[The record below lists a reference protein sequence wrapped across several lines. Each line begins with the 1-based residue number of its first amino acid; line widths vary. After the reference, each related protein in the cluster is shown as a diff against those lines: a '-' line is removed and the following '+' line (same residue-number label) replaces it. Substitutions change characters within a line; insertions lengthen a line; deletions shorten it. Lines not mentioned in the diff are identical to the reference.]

1 MSNYKCINCG
11 EIRKVEEK
19 CSCSRCGYTMYQMP
33 FDKKTVLLK
42 ECKRFLKT
50 ILAPCIERDHFEFY
64 RVELDS
70 ETDKEQI
77 IYKSEDDARFPS
89 FDTIKK
95 YILSARTSELMIERA
110 KTSLAQI
117 KTYIS
122 TPYEQTY
129 RVFDERAYE
138 EVKRRDEVIIKAMN
152 VMDVKIPLG
161 DIKIPSFVLHYS
173 DNPDEEL
180 LLLSCSLIDSLNK
193 LTDKMLKYIKQNN
206 AYGATEISE
215 DCGLKISKESIP
227 SKYDVLFGQNLKV
240 NTILSKKYIVDI
252 LSDGYEELQEMTEA
266 FILGIQALIEFPALE
281 QSYCYQFEDG
291 DIIFGDGFIANVN
304 AHLSERYIECQS
316 FVICNLNE
324 KMYTEDELFDIYDQ
338 FIELDDFG
346 IFKANKTERF
356 KMGVYRRQLDALIGL
371 ESVKETV
378 NKISAY
384 AEMNKDS
391 ANLNLHMCFYG
402 NPGTGKTEVARII
415 AGLLY
420 EIGVLPT
427 NEVIEVDRSSLVGS
441 YVGETAL
448 KTSRVIQSAM
458 GGVLF
463 IDEAYSLTYSD
474 SKGDYGS
481 EAVSTLIKA
490 MEDHR
495 GEFCVILAGYKNQMV
510 DMIASNPGFRSRIQF
525 EIDFQNYSRDE
536 LGDIADY
543 MIQSQGYEL
552 TSEAKNLLLDITDL
566 KRKEPNFA
574 NAREVRNILDQ
585 MIMCQNL
592 RSFSRDDKEIGLVDA
607 KKYVLDMG
615 IPVNPSNDEFKPK
628 ILSAEEE
635 LEALIGLDSVK
646 RMVKKIRAYAKR
658 NAQNQPLN
666 LHMCFY
672 GNPGTGKTE
681 VARIISMLLYDAGIL
696 PEAKLVETDAH
707 GLIGKYVGETAPKT
721 EGKIADAMGGV
732 LFIDEAYSLIDDASS
747 GTTTANYGEEAISVL
762 LKKMEDS
769 RGRFGVILAGYQ
781 NEMKNMLSSNPGLES
796 RIQFTLEFPDYT
808 REELGEIAVRFA
820 SKKKY
825 VLEDTA
831 LERILDVA
839 EYYRDKPNFANA
851 RTVRNILDQVI
862 MNQNLRTEDD
872 DDDNDNNTIILQDV
886 EDYIIDE
893 KIMQKNSQVRKIG
906 FC

>member
-11 EIRKVEEK
+11 DVRQVEEK

-42 ECKRFLKT
+42 ECKRFFKT
-50 ILAPCIERDHFEFY
+50 ILAPCIEIHHFEFY
-64 RVELDS
+64 RVEIDS

-117 KTYIS
+117 KAYIS
-122 TPYEQTY
+122 TPYAQTY
-129 RVFDERAYE
+129 RVFDSRAYE
-138 EVKRRDEVIIKAMN
+138 EIKRRDEIIIKAMD
-152 VMDVKIPLG
+152 VMDVKMPLC
-161 DIKIPSFVLHYS
+161 DIRIPSFVLHYS
-173 DNPDEEL
+173 DNPDED
-180 LLLSCSLIDSLNK
+180 LLSLSYSLIDSLSK
-193 LTDKMLKYIKQNN
+193 LADKMLKYIKQNN

-215 DCGLKISKESIP
+215 DCGLEIPKDSVP

-240 NTILSKKYIVDI
+240 NAILSKKYIVDI
-252 LSDGYEELQEMTEA
+252 LSDGYEELQEMTET
-266 FILGIQALIEFPALE
+266 FIVALQALLEFSALE
-281 QSYCYQFEDG
+281 HSYCYQFEDG
-291 DIIFGDGFIANVN
+291 DIIFGDGFIANIN

-316 FVICNLNE
+316 FIICNLNE
-324 KMYTEDELFDIYDQ
+324 KRYSENELFDIYDQ

-346 IFKANKTERF
+346 IFRANKTERF

-427 NEVIEVDRSSLVGS
+427 NEVVEVDRSNLVGS

-448 KTSRVIQSAM
+448 KTSKVIQSAM

-495 GEFCVILAGYKNQMV
+495 GEFCVILAGYKNQMA

-525 EIDFQNYSRDE
+525 EVDFPNYSRNE

-543 MIQSQGYEL
+543 MIKSRGYEL
-552 TSEAKNLLLDITDL
+552 TSEAKDLLLDITDL

-585 MIMCQNL
+585 LIMCQNL
-592 RSFSRDDKEIGLVDA
+592 RSLSRDDKEIGLVDA
-607 KKYVLDMG
+607 KRYISDMG
-615 IPVNPSNDEFKPK
+615 IPVNPSKDEFKPK

-658 NAQNQPLN
+658 NAQNNDLN

-681 VARIISMLLYDAGIL
+681 VARIVSRLLYDAGIL
-696 PEAKLVETDAH
+696 SEAKLVETDAH
-707 GLIGKYVGETAPKT
+707 GLIGRYVGETAPKT
-721 EGKIADAMGGV
+721 EAKIADAMGGV
-732 LFIDEAYSLIDDASS
+732 LFIDEAYALYNSQNNGLSNI
-747 GTTTANYGEEAISVL
+747 GYGDEAVSVL
-762 LKKMEDS
+762 LKKMEDC
-769 RGRFGVILAGYQ
+769 RGKFCVVFAGYREQ
-781 NEMKNMLSSNPGLES
+781 MQKMISSNPGLES
-796 RIQFTLEFPDYT
+796 RVQFTLDFPDYT
-808 REELGEIAVRFA
+808 REELMQIALRFA
-820 SKKKY
+820 DKKGY
-825 VLEDTA
+825 VFEIDA
-831 LERILDVA
+831 LTLFSDVI

-851 RTVRNILDQVI
+851 RTVRNVLDQVI
-862 MNQNLRTEDD
+862 MNQNLRTEDE
-872 DDDNDNNTIILQDV
+872 DNSDNIIILQDV
-886 EDYIIDE
+886 EDYIADE
-893 KIMQKNSQVRKIG
+893 NIM
-906 FC
+906 

>member
-50 ILAPCIERDHFEFY
+50 ILAPCIESHHFEFY

-70 ETDKEQI
+70 ESDKERI

-117 KTYIS
+117 KAYIS
-122 TPYEQTY
+122 TPYAQTY
-129 RVFDERAYE
+129 RVFDSHAYE
-138 EVKRRDEVIIKAMN
+138 EIKRRDEIIINAMD

-173 DNPDEEL
+173 DNPDED
-180 LLLSCSLIDSLNK
+180 LLSLSYSLIDLLSK
-193 LTDKMLKYIKQNN
+193 LADKMLKYIKQNN

-215 DCGLKISKESIP
+215 DCGLEIPKDSVP
-227 SKYDVLFGQNLKV
+227 SKHDVLFGQNLRV
-240 NTILSKKYIVDI
+240 NAILSKKYIVDI
-252 LSDGYEELQEMTEA
+252 LSDGYAELQEMTET
-266 FILGIQALIEFPALE
+266 FIVAIQSLLEFSALE

-316 FVICNLNE
+316 FIICNFNE
-324 KMYTEDELFDIYDQ
+324 NRYSENELFDVYDQ

-391 ANLNLHMCFYG
+391 SNLNLHMCFYG

-427 NEVIEVDRSSLVGS
+427 NEVTEVDRSSLVGS
-441 YVGETAL
+441 YIGETAL
-448 KTSRVIQSAM
+448 KTSKVIKSAM

-463 IDEAYSLTYSD
+463 IDEAYSLAYSD

-490 MEDHR
+490 MEDYR

-525 EIDFQNYSRDE
+525 EIDFPNYSRDE

-543 MIQSQGYEL
+543 MIKSQGYEL
-552 TSEAKNLLLDITDL
+552 TSEAKDLLLDITDL

-592 RSFSRDDKEIGLVDA
+592 RSLSRDDKEIGLVDA
-607 KKYVLDMG
+607 KKYVLDIG

-635 LEALIGLDSVK
+635 LEALIGLESVK

-658 NAQNQPLN
+658 NAQNQDLN

-681 VARIISMLLYDAGIL
+681 VARIISRILYDAGIL

-721 EGKIADAMGGV
+721 EAKISDAMGGV
-732 LFIDEAYSLIDDASS
+732 LFIDEAYALYNSRNNGA
-747 GTTTANYGEEAISVL
+747 ANVGYGDEAISVL
-762 LKKMEDS
+762 LKQMEDC
-769 RGRFGVILAGYQ
+769 RGKFCVVFAGYRD
-781 NEMKNMLSSNPGLES
+781 EMRRMISSNPGLES
-796 RIQFTLEFPDYT
+796 RIQFTLDFPDYT
-808 REELGEIAVRFA
+808 REELMQIALRFA
-820 SKKKY
+820 DKNGY
-825 VLEDTA
+825 VFEIDA
-831 LERILDVA
+831 LTIFSNVI

-851 RTVRNILDQVI
+851 RTVRNVLDQVI
-862 MNQNLRTEDD
+862 MNQNLRTEDEE
-872 DDDNDNNTIILQDV
+872 DDDNIILLQDV
-886 EDYIIDE
+886 EDYIADE
-893 KIMQKNSQVRKIG
+893 NIM
-906 FC
+906 